1 MDRSK
6 TMRELDTGLGLVEA
20 REPALE
26 ASGRISRRRWMV
38 SKILGVIR
46 SAIDPICAVFKS
58 PFIGVLLGFCLC
70 GGEGYGQQQLW
81 NGPQTSFGDGSTH
94 GGDGTWDNDTTNW
107 LNVPPVGPPT
117 LSQSWLNGVADFES
131 NPGTVTLGADITFQ
145 GMRFGSDGYAV
156 VGAGGFALMPVG
168 MAIVSTD
175 PGITATI
182 SAPINGTG
190 GLDKEDPGT
199 LILSGTNAYSGGT
212 TVGGG
217 ILSVGSDT
225 NLRDPAGVITLQNG
239 ELLTTADGFSSAR
252 AITLAAA
259 LGDDALVAATGTTAT
274 YTGIISGPAGLT
286 IGDGINAG
294 TVVLTGENT
303 YSSGNTLIKGLS
315 TLQIGNGGTT
325 GSIIG
330 NVTDN
335 GNLFFNRSDVV
346 TFSGNI
352 SGAGTLTQSGS
363 GTVTLSGDNSYTG
376 GTRVSGG
383 ILSVGSDPNLGDASG
398 GIALN
403 GGELLTTGNFTSA
416 RTLTLAPSAG
426 ANTLASLANFT
437 VTYNGLISGS
447 GGLVV
452 GDPVGTATGTVDLAN
467 AANSYTGGTTVSAG
481 TLRVAV
487 DGNLG
492 DINGGITLNGGQVE
506 ITGTGFSTLRPVV
519 LMPNGGNLAAVA
531 GGLADFE
538 GVITGSGPLTIG
550 DTVHTGTVELGGTNT
565 YTGSTTV
572 LNGVT
577 LLALSTGA
585 LSSGSAFVVNGTLD
599 LNGFSSEIGS
609 LAGSG
614 TVTNGDS
621 IAVVL
626 TAGGNDTDTAFSGV
640 LQDGTHTLALIKTGT
655 GTLALTGTDTYTGG
669 TTISGGTLEIGLG
682 DATGSIVGDVIDNAT
697 LRFNRSDT
705 ITFAGNISGTGGLTK
720 AGLGTLI
727 LTGTN
732 SYGGGT
738 TIEDGTLQIG
748 DGFLAG
754 SILGDVLDNG
764 SLVFDRP
771 DGVTFG
777 GVISGTGKLTQSGGS
792 PLILTGTNTYTGGTT
807 ITTGR
812 TLDIGD
818 GGTAG
823 SIVGNVVDNG
833 LLTFNRSDA
842 LTFSGVVS
850 GSGVLIQE
858 GSGILI
864 LTGSNTYNGGTRVE
878 GGILSVAS
886 DAQLGASGGAIT
898 LQGGEL
904 LTSDSGFATTRSVL
918 LNESTGANTLAAMDE
933 TIATY
938 NGVVSDGGNEIALVI
953 GDPTNQGTV
962 VLTRVNT
969 YSGGTI
975 VAGGRL
981 SVASDPNLGA
991 LTGGLTLSG
1000 GALETTA
1007 NFTSARS
1014 VSVLPGLGRSS
1025 LFADFNTVAN
1035 YTGFISGPGL
1045 LSVDGPGTVVLS
1057 GINNYSGG
1065 TLTQNGILSVATDAN
1080 LGDPTGAIIVEAGE
1094 LLTTGDGFIS
1104 GRAVAVNP
1112 GQGADTLAAA
1122 TGTRATYTGIVS
1134 GDGTLVIGD
1143 ATNAGTV
1150 VLGGINTYSGG
1161 TVINLGTLLVDS
1173 AQALG
1178 TGDVTVNGGVLAADP
1193 QPINVLGNYTQNAG
1207 GTLQLS
1213 VAGANPGQY
1222 DTLAVMGNAA
1232 LNGTLQLISLGFHP
1246 VAGNQ
1251 LGLIATGGIVSGRFT
1266 HFVDPFVVGP
1276 TFNTINLVYG
1286 RNSVVLKFLNSTT
1299 PISPVVPIVPTTPTT
1314 PGVPPVVISTID
1326 FQSFT
1331 TGLAPNGGTAA
1342 GLLDQVELDPR
1353 AAGVIGFM
1361 FKEPET
1367 NFLADFSKISPD
1379 VLSSLYEIGFSNSN
1393 IQRLNLED
1401 RLDAVRNGSNG
1412 FSSNMNLGGPKVY
1425 LEVDGSVDDGKADKN
1440 PVQPVMQPSRENRW
1454 GVWVSGFGDFVN
1466 VDGDGNG
1473 KGYDFTT
1480 GGVTV
1485 GIDFR
1490 ITDNLVVGLMGNYS
1504 HTWSNLKP
1512 GHLEV
1517 NSGRGGLYASWF
1529 ERGFYLD
1536 GAIYGGGNSIDTARS
1551 GLGGLASGGTDG
1563 SEWSAFL
1570 SAGYDFHIGRLTVG
1584 PIAAL
1589 QYTEVNID
1597 GFSEKGSAAPMAI
1610 HEGSAESLRS
1620 DIGFRAF
1627 YQWQI
1632 GKVILEP
1639 SLKATWEH
1647 EYKYSALPITA
1658 GFAGVPGPS
1667 GTFFGPNE
1675 GHDSAVVDAGVTV
1688 QWTPT
1693 LSTYINYDGQLGR
1706 DRYGSNAVTGGVKV
1720 AF

>member
-1 MDRSK
+1 MDGSQ
-6 TMRELDTGLGLVEA
+6 TMRELDRGLALLEG
-20 REPALE
+20 RGSALE

-38 SKILGVIR
+38 SKILAVVR

-58 PFIGVLLGFCLC
+58 PFIGVFLGFCLAS
-70 GGEGYGQQQLW
+70 EESYGQQLW
-81 NGPQTSFGDGSTH
+81 NGTQTSYDGTLH
-94 GGDGTWDNDTTNW
+94 GGDGTWDNSTTNF
-107 LNVPPVGPPT
+107 LDNPPT
-117 LSQSWLNGVADFES
+117 LSQSWLNGVADFEA
-131 NPGTVTLGADITFQ
+131 NPGTVTLGANITFQ
-145 GMRFGSDGYAV
+145 GMQFGSDGYAV
-156 VGAGGFALMPVG
+156 VGAGGFELIPVG

-190 GLDKEDPGT
+190 GLDKEGPGT
-199 LILSGTNAYSGGT
+199 LILNGTNAYSGGT
-212 TVGGG
+212 IVGAG
-217 ILSVGSDT
+217 ILSVASDT
-225 NLRDPAGVITLQNG
+225 NLGVPAGMITLQNG

-259 LGDDALVAATGTTAT
+259 SGDDALVAANGTTAT
-274 YTGIISGPAGLT
+274 YTGVISGPAGLT
-286 IGDGINAG
+286 IGDGVNGG

-335 GNLFFNRSDVV
+335 GNLVFNRSDVV
-346 TFSGNI
+346 SFSGNI
-352 SGAGTLTQSGS
+352 SGTGTLTQSGS

-376 GTRVSGG
+376 GTSVSGG
-383 ILSVGSDPNLGDASG
+383 ILSVGSDANLGNASG
-398 GIALN
+398 GIALS
-403 GGELLTTGNFTSA
+403 GGELLTTGNFASA
-416 RTLTLAPSAG
+416 RTVTLTPSAV

-437 VTYNGLISGS
+437 VTYGGLISGS

-492 DINGGITLNGGQVE
+492 DTSGGITLNGGQVE
-506 ITGTGFSTLRPVV
+506 ITGIVFSTLRSVV
-519 LMPNGGNLAAVA
+519 LMPNGGNLAAEV

-538 GVITGSGPLTIG
+538 GNITGSGPLTIG
-550 DTVHTGTVELGGTNT
+550 DPVHTGTVEFGGANT

-572 LNGVT
+572 QHGVT

-614 TVTNGDS
+614 TVTNGDTEP
-621 IAVVL
+621 VVL
-626 TAGGNDTDTAFSGV
+626 TAGRNDTDTVFSGV
-640 LQDGTHTLALIKTGT
+640 LKDGTHSLQLIKTGM
-655 GTLALTGTDTYTGG
+655 GTLTLTGTDIYTGG
-669 TTISGGTLEIGLG
+669 TTINGGTLEIGQG

-705 ITFAGNISGTGGLTK
+705 ITFAGNISGTGGLTQ

-732 SYGGGT
+732 SYVGGT
-738 TIEDGTLQIG
+738 TIDAGTLQIG

-792 PLILTGTNTYTGGTT
+792 PLILTGSNTYTGGTT

-812 TLDIGD
+812 ALDIGD

-823 SIVGNVVDNG
+823 SIVGNVLDNG
-833 LLTFNRSDA
+833 LLIFNRSDA

-850 GSGVLIQE
+850 GSGTLIQE
-858 GSGILI
+858 GSGTLT
-864 LTGSNTYNGGTRVE
+864 LTGNNTYSGGTLVA
-878 GGILSVAS
+878 GGTLRVAS
-886 DAQLGASGGAIT
+886 DAQLGASAGEIT

-904 LTSDSGFATTRSVL
+904 LTSDSSFATTRSVL
-918 LNESTGANTLAAMDE
+918 LNEAEGVDTLAAMDE

-938 NGVVSDGGNEIALVI
+938 HGIVSDGGDAIALVV
-953 GDPTNQGTV
+953 GDPTNQGIV
-962 VLTRVNT
+962 VLTGVNT

-981 SVASDPNLGA
+981 SVASDTNLGA
-991 LTGGLTLSG
+991 LSGRLTLSG

-1007 NFTSARS
+1007 NFTSPRS
-1014 VSVLPGLGRSS
+1014 VLVLPGLGRSS
-1025 LFADFNTVAN
+1025 LFADFGTVAN

-1057 GINNYSGG
+1057 GSNNNYSGG
-1065 TLTQNGILSVATDAN
+1065 TLTQNGILSVASDAN
-1080 LGDPTGAIIVEAGE
+1080 LGNPIGAITVEAGE

-1122 TGTRATYTGIVS
+1122 TGTRATYTGVVS

-1161 TVINLGTLLVDS
+1161 TIINLGTLLIDS

-1222 DTLAVMGNAA
+1222 DTLAVTGNAA

-1266 HFVDPFVVGP
+1266 HFVDPFVIGP

-1286 RNSVVLKFLNSTT
+1286 RNSVVLKFSNSTT

-1326 FQSFT
+1326 FQSFA
-1331 TGLAPNGGTAA
+1331 TGLAPNARTAA

-1401 RLDAVRNGSNG
+1401 RLDAVRND
-1412 FSSNMNLGGPKVY
+1412 L
-1425 LEVDGSVDDGKADKN
+1425 
-1440 PVQPVMQPSRENRW
+1440 
-1454 GVWVSGFGDFVN
+1454 
-1466 VDGDGNG
+1466 
-1473 KGYDFTT
+1473 T
-1480 GGVTV
+1480 G
-1485 GIDFR
+1485 
-1490 ITDNLVVGLMGNYS
+1490 LV
-1504 HTWSNLKP
+1504 
-1512 GHLEV
+1512 
-1517 NSGRGGLYASWF
+1517 
-1529 ERGFYLD
+1529 
-1536 GAIYGGGNSIDTARS
+1536 
-1551 GLGGLASGGTDG
+1551 
-1563 SEWSAFL
+1563 
-1570 SAGYDFHIGRLTVG
+1570 LT
-1584 PIAAL
+1584 
-1589 QYTEVNID
+1589 
-1597 GFSEKGSAAPMAI
+1597 
-1610 HEGSAESLRS
+1610 
-1620 DIGFRAF
+1620 
-1627 YQWQI
+1627 
-1632 GKVILEP
+1632 
-1639 SLKATWEH
+1639 
-1647 EYKYSALPITA
+1647 
-1658 GFAGVPGPS
+1658 
-1667 GTFFGPNE
+1667 
-1675 GHDSAVVDAGVTV
+1675 
-1688 QWTPT
+1688 
-1693 LSTYINYDGQLGR
+1693 
-1706 DRYGSNAVTGGVKV
+1706 
-1720 AF
+1720 